1 MDPFKFN
8 RREVLGGLSGAAL
21 TAAWPTGQAVGAQP
35 GLRFVAVGDWGRDG
49 ASHQRDVAQRMGEA
63 AKALGARFVVSVG
76 DNFYDSGVKSANDPQ
91 WKSSFEDVYTAP
103 SLQTPWYV
111 ALGNHDYRGV
121 PQAQLD
127 YALTSPQW
135 RMPSRYYKVS
145 GADHGFADADL
156 FILDTSPFVEKYRA
170 MPSLLRDNVLGQDV
184 PAQLAWLD
192 AELARST
199 APWKLVFGHH
209 TVFSGG
215 DHGDTDELVAQ
226 LKPILDRHG
235 VQAYI
240 NGHDH
245 DLQHIEVDGVTYI
258 CTGAGSETRPVKAVA
273 GTKFCLSRSGFTT
286 YDLTADSLVVEFRD
300 YLGAVA
306 HRAVV
311 PRSAAARAVA
321 A

>member
-1 MDPFKFN
+1 MEALNLN
-8 RREVLGGLSGAAL
+8 RREILGGLAGATLA
-21 TAAWPTGQAVGAQP
+21 AAWPAGQPMAAQP
-35 GLRFVAVGDWGRDG
+35 GLRFLAVGDWGRDG
-49 ASHQRDVAQRMGEA
+49 GAHQREVAQQMGA
-63 AKALGARFVVSVG
+63 AATTLGARFVVSVG
-76 DNFYDSGVKSANDPQ
+76 DNFYDTGVKSADDPQ
-91 WKSSFEDVYTAP
+91 WKTSFEDVYTAP

-127 YALTSPQW
+127 YALTSPRW

-156 FILDTSPFVEKYRA
+156 FILDTSPFVEKYRVV
-170 MPSLLRDNVLGQDV
+170 PSRLRDNVLGQD
-184 PAQLAWLD
+184 PAAQLAWLD

-215 DHGDTDELVAQ
+215 DHGDTEELVAQ
-226 LKPILDRHG
+226 LKPILERHG

-245 DLQHIEVDGVTYI
+245 DLQQIEVDGVTYI
-258 CTGAGSETRPVKAVA
+258 CSGAGSETRPVKAVA
-273 GTKFCLSRSGFTT
+273 GTKFCLSRSGFTS
-286 YDLTADSLVVEFRD
+286 YELTAESLVVAFRD
-300 YLGAVA
+300 YLGAVV

-311 PRSAAARAVA
+311 PRAAQMASVA